1 MERNNRDNAITVLEA
16 KIMSGVPGD
25 YKYER
30 VLPDSVEKV
39 FSKLSQKLKESGYV
53 IMSIVDVKET
63 LKNSGLDPDFKP
75 FYILDVCK
83 PKAAQAMIGSN
94 DEYGLLLPCRIMI
107 TKKGDKTLLGMLRV
121 SEIASKYLK
130 EEREKAL
137 QFERE
142 LIDSMNS
149 I

>member
-1 MERNNRDNAITVLEA
+1 
-16 KIMSGVPGD
+16 MSGVPGD

>member
-1 MERNNRDNAITVLEA
+1 MERNNRDNAITVIEA
-16 KIMSGVPGD
+16 KIMNGVPGD